1 MESVKEMWNLVF
13 GWFGNGKKMIAG
25 GLFLLVG
32 MIAQSF
38 STKTLEQI
46 PFILMAAGLM
56 CFVNALFSKISG
68 HNINILLYLVIN
80 VAVVEIGLSLTSYN
94 LFGDSVDSMTMA
106 VIWIL
111 CILAVWILQSLL
123 LPVTGMSKRLSL
135 AFFETVLSAV
145 AVLADFVIPIML
157 SVFF

>member
-56 CFVNALFSKISG
+56 CFVNA
-68 HNINILLYLVIN
+68 
-80 VAVVEIGLSLTSYN
+80 
-94 LFGDSVDSMTMA
+94 
-106 VIWIL
+106 
-111 CILAVWILQSLL
+111 Q
-123 LPVTGMSKRLSL
+123 
-135 AFFETVLSAV
+135 
-145 AVLADFVIPIML
+145 
-157 SVFF
+157 